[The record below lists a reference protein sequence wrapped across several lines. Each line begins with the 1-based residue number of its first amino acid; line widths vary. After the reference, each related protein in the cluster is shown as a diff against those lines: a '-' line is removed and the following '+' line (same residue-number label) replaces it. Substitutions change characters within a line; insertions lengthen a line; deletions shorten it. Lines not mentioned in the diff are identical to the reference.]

1 MSKKNITELDF
12 EGIKNNLKIFLKSQS
27 EFSDYN
33 FEGSGMNVLLDILAY
48 NTHYLAYNLNFS
60 SGEMFLDSA
69 VLRSSI
75 SSHAKTLGYLP
86 RSAKSSQATINVKL
100 NNPDAIS
107 SASIL
112 KGTKFTTSVANT
124 TYTFV
129 TNESVTKQK
138 ENGIIEFEN
147 VKLFEGTLVTT
158 RYTVD
163 ENDLQQKFILPNSN
177 VDIGTLKVTVQNS
190 ESDSTTRTFNLVE
203 DITTENRDSLIYF
216 LQESIDNNYEIYFG
230 DGVVGKKLEEGNIV
244 ILEYIVTNKDL
255 ANGAFAF
262 ELSGN
267 ISGETD
273 VTISTITV
281 SKDGSEPET
290 NSSIK
295 KNSKLNYTSK
305 NRAVTSKD
313 YLAILS
319 KIYPNVSST
328 QVWGGEDNDPPIY
341 GKVFVSFKTKTNTI
355 LSNQTKIDI
364 INDLRKY
371 SIASV
376 KPEIVD
382 PETTKIICK
391 TSFEYDENLTTK
403 TELDLETDV
412 ETQAKT
418 YNQTI
423 LNFGDI
429 FRNSI
434 YLKQLELANDS
445 IISASNTLLIS
456 KTFKAS
462 LTNNTKYILKY
473 NNQLYNPSFGYNKDN
488 GGILSSTGF
497 KVSGNTNTIFL
508 DDDGEG
514 NIRTYYLFSSGT
526 EIIKKFINTQVGEI
540 NYLTGEVSF
549 TLNITEV
556 VPEVG
561 STDTENIRITVE
573 PDKDNIVSQRNQLLE
588 IDFEKSK
595 FSGNKINL

>member
-313 YLAILS
+313 YLAVLS